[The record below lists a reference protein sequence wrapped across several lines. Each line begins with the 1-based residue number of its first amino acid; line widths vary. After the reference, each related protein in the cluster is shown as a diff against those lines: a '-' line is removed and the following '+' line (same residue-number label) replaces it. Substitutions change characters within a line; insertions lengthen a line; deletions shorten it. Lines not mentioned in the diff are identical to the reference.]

1 MGGGLEMK
9 KAPNRANSTGA
20 FEQLSFLPTP
30 EFCPIL
36 PTAGTQAAQALEDL
50 SNKDITQAD
59 WLPPNSFKGWRL
71 SAAIKELDYLGWQPD
86 GVMVNCGR
94 KRPIKRYSLP
104 AKAKAAYFTLTKGG
118 ADATE

>member
-1 MGGGLEMK
+1 MGWGSAMK

-36 PTAGTQAAQALEDL
+36 PTHGTKAAKALEDL
-50 SNKDITQAD
+50 MNGEITQLD
-59 WLPPNSFKGWRL
+59 WIPPNSFKGWRL
-71 SAAIKELDYLGWQPD
+71 AAAIKELDYFGWQPKSILITR
-86 GVMVNCGR
+86 GQHAG
-94 KRPIKRYSLP
+94 IALYSLD

-118 ADATE
+118 TDANE